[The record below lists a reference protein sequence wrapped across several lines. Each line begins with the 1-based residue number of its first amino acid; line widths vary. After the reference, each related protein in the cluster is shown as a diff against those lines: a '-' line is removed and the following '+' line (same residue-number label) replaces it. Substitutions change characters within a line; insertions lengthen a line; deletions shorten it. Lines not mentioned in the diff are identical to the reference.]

1 MRAKYIT
8 EEPVEQPHN
17 TLLDEYGRCV
27 ADFTDGELTKDE
39 RELLNEYVFA
49 LRDEIV
55 RRMRKVYGEFD
66 D

>member
-8 EEPVEQPHN
+8 EEPIDQPHG
-17 TLLDEYGRCV
+17 TLLDEYSRCV

-39 RELLNEYVFA
+39 HELINEYVFA

-55 RRMRKVYGEFD
+55 RRMREGE
-66 D
+66 